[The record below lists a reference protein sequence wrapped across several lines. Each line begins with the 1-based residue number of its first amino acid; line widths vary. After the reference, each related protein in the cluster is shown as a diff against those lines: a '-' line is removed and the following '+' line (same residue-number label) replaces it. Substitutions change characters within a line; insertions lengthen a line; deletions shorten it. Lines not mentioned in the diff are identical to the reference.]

1 LMRSSLPKAL
11 ALHSPHRKL
20 KTNSPKLLFKRSL
33 TKRRRETRPKLK
45 VLMLPKEVNLKRKL
59 LRRS

>member
-1 LMRSSLPKAL
+1 MRSSLPKVL
-11 ALHSPHRKL
+11 ALLNPHHKL

-33 TKRRRETRPKLK
+33 MKMRLLTRPKLK
-45 VLMLPKEVNLKRKL
+45 VLMLPKELNLKRKL